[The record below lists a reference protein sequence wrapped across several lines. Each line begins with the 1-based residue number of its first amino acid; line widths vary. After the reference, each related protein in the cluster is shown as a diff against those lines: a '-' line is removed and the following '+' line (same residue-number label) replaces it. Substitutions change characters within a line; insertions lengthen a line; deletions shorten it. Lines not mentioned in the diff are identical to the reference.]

1 MIHYGANYNTLQT
14 RVTTLNYSF
23 QPKLWMTIATVLVMA
38 LCIKAG
44 LWQYNKAESKKA
56 LQTQLNT
63 RLNESAI
70 SLNDSV
76 SDFYNDDIE
85 SLRFKRV
92 KVSGT
97 YDTRYQILLDNQVD
111 NTVVGYH
118 VITPMQIESTK
129 EYVLVNRGW
138 IAGNPNR
145 TVPKIDTPMGIQAIE
160 GDIALPSSSFFTLE
174 DSASKQEKRKIEDS
188 AIWQHMDMQLY
199 AKSVPFAILP
209 FILRLDSKSN
219 AGGGFKRNWPLP
231 AERVSMHL
239 GYAYQWFGFALT
251 LLVIFI
257 VLNVK
262 KVER

>member
-1 MIHYGANYNTLQT
+1 MK
-14 RVTTLNYSF
+14 YSF
-23 QPKLWMTIATVLVMA
+23 KPKLWIVIATIFVMA

-56 LQTQLNT
+56 LQTQLNA

-70 SLNDSV
+70 SLNDNV
-76 SDFYNDDIE
+76 SDFNNDVIE

-97 YDTRYQILLDNQVD
+97 YDTRYQVLLDNQVD

-145 TVPKIDTPMGIQAIE
+145 TVPEVATPMGEQAIE
-160 GDIALPSSSFFTLE
+160 GDIAVPLSRFFTLE
-174 DSASKQEKRKIEDS
+174 DSASKEETKIEDNP
-188 AIWQHMDMQLY
+188 IWQHMDMQLY
-199 AKSVPFAILP
+199 AKSVPFAIQP
-209 FILRLDSKSN
+209 FIVRLDSKSN

-239 GYAYQWFGFALT
+239 GYAYQWFGFAFT

>member
-1 MIHYGANYNTLQT
+1 
-14 RVTTLNYSF
+14 
-23 QPKLWMTIATVLVMA
+23 MTIATLLVMT

-44 LWQYNKAESKKA
+44 LWQYSKADSKKA
-56 LQTQLNT
+56 LQLQLNA

-70 SLNDSV
+70 SLNTYISTYKNGDV
-76 SDFYNDDIE
+76 E
-85 SLRFKRV
+85 SWRFKRV

-97 YDTRYQILLDNQVD
+97 YDTRYQIFLDNQVD

-118 VITPMQIESTK
+118 VLTPMQIEGSK
-129 EYVLVNRGW
+129 EYVLINRGW

-145 TVPKIDTPMGIQAIE
+145 TVPKIATPMDVQAIE
-160 GDIALPSSSFFTLE
+160 GDIALPSSRFFTLE
-174 DSASKQEKRKIEDS
+174 ESALKDDEQKIGINP
-188 AIWQHMDMQLY
+188 IWQNMDMQLY
-199 AKSVPFAILP
+199 AKTVPFAIQP
-209 FILRLDSKSN
+209 FIVRLDSKSN

-262 KVER
+262 KLER

>member
-1 MIHYGANYNTLQT
+1 LK
-14 RVTTLNYSF
+14 YSF
-23 QPKLWMTIATVLVMA
+23 EPKLSMTIATILVIA

-44 LWQYNKAESKKA
+44 LWQYNKAETKKA
-56 LQTQLNT
+56 LQTQLNA
-63 RLNESAI
+63 RLIESAI
-70 SLNDSV
+70 SLNDNV
-76 SDFYNDDIE
+76 ADFNKNDSE

-97 YDTRYQILLDNQVD
+97 YDRRYQILLDNQVD

-145 TVPKIDTPMGIQAIE
+145 TVPKIDTPESIQVIE
-160 GDIALPSSSFFTLE
+160 GDIVLPSSKFFTLE
-174 DSASKQEKRKIEDS
+174 DSASKEEKRKIEDS